1 MIPAATELR
10 CALGHVDGVFS
21 KRATNELG
29 MCHNWD
35 RVTARCGVFVMQ
47 TEGSKLMVPLPE
59 LIFHFPKNRE
69 FSQTYQLARPFTNHR
84 SGAQGHWSVVKVVAG
99 TDLFRSAKSS
109 VILGNG
115 VQLEWQKA
123 ICVRRSAK
131 ASPTASPTASP
142 SPRIRLIRNAS

>member
-1 MIPAATELR
+1 MIPAATERR

-29 MCHNWD
+29 MCDNWN
-35 RVTARCGVFVMQ
+35 RCGVFAMQ
-47 TEGSKLMVPLPE
+47 TEGSKLMVPLPD

-69 FSQTYQLARPFTNHR
+69 VSQTYQLARPFTNHR
-84 SGAQGHWSVVKVVAG
+84 SGALGHWSVVKVVAG
-99 TDLFRSAKSS
+99 TDLFRSARPF
-109 VILGNG
+109 VILGHG

-142 SPRIRLIRNAS
+142 SPRIRLIRNTS